1 MPRHVAF
8 LRGINVG
15 GHRVKMARLREIFEE
30 AGCRHVATFIAS
42 GNVVFEGGVEDHERL
57 EAALEARLEAA
68 LGFEAATF
76 LRPLD
81 RLREI
86 TTTELPPASDDDAFN
101 VHVFFLRT
109 ESDDD
114 MKRRLKELESPE
126 DVFHAVGREVFWHRR
141 GRMTDSPISTADLTR
156 ALGGPDQTSRNMNT
170 LRRMVARFG
179 DE

>member
-1 MPRHVAF
+1 MMRHVAF

-15 GHRVKMARLREIFEE
+15 GHRVKMARLRELFAE
-30 AGCRHVATFIAS
+30 AGCRRVSTFIAS
-42 GNVVFEGGVEDHERL
+42 GNVIFDAGVEETGAL
-57 EAALEARLEAA
+57 EKALEAHLAAA
-68 LGFEAATF
+68 LGFEVATF

-126 DVFHAVGREVFWHRR
+126 DVFHAVGQEVFWHRR

-156 ALGGPDQTSRNMNT
+156 ALGGPDQTSRNTNT
-170 LRRMVARFG
+170 LRRMVAKFG